1 MRDKMKYIFS
11 CGGTTIEGQAA
22 KKWSQLQPGPYS
34 WDDSRLAKK
43 MGVGHLLGLA
53 LFITELL
60 DIGDI

>member
-1 MRDKMKYIFS
+1 MKYIFS

-43 MGVGHLLGLA
+43 NGSGAFAWLGSIYIRA
-53 LFITELL
+53 A
-60 DIGDI
+60 